1 MDVQRT
7 LAELAAQGPGS
18 PIKQNAPDGK
28 NVTELVRED
37 PTPSPKTSTAV
48 AVIERSG
55 RHHHVRMTEVYRVLR
70 GELNLHVDGETVVL
84 RERDEFTIKPGVVHW
99 GESDPENPAWI
110 EVVCTPAFSPEDLI
124 PDP

>member
-1 MDVQRT
+1 MDVQRI
-7 LAELAAQGPGS
+7 LAELTAQRPGS

-37 PTPSPKTSTAV
+37 PSSSLGSSTAV
-48 AVIERSG
+48 AVIERSA
-55 RHHHVRMTEVYRVLR
+55 RHHHIRMTEVYRVLR
-70 GELNLHVDGETVVL
+70 GELTLHVNRDTVVL
-84 RERDEFTIKPGVVHW
+84 KEHDEFTIRPGVIHW
-99 GESDPENPAWI
+99 GESDPESPAWI

>member
-1 MDVQRT
+1 VDVQRT
-7 LAELAAQGPGS
+7 LAELSAQRPGS
-18 PIKQNAPDGK
+18 LIKQNAPDRK

-37 PTPSPKTSTAV
+37 PTPTSETSTAV

-55 RHHHVRMTEVYRVLR
+55 RHRHVRMTEVYRVLR
-70 GELNLHVDGETVVL
+70 GELTLHVDGGTVVL
-84 RERDEFTIKPGVVHW
+84 RERDEFTIKPGVIHW
-99 GESDPENPAWI
+99 GESDPRGPAWI